1 MKKIKENHKRFTMT
15 KHIIMNRLE
24 LKVKR
29 KKIDFLYIFFLVYER
44 HTISFCMSSIISL
57 SSHAIK

>member
-29 KKIDFLYIFFLVYER
+29 KKIDFLYIFFWFMKDIQSVFACLL
-44 HTISFCMSSIISL
+44 SL
-57 SSHAIK
+57 AYLHMP